1 MKKKFSA
8 LQGEV
13 LDSSNAKRIN
23 NLHVWPGGAH
33 MRGVRVGALQGCEPR
48 FRVSGAE
55 DEDLVTNSLE
65 SIVNLEHLTDL
76 RIFSLPKQSYIKIK

>member
-1 MKKKFSA
+1 MTCKEKYFI
-8 LQGEV
+8 
-13 LDSSNAKRIN
+13 SSSHSPLTAFYFLASMLSIWLEEWTYRS
-23 NLHVWPGGAH
+23 NLLVT
-33 MRGVRVGALQGCEPR
+33 
-48 FRVSGAE
+48 E